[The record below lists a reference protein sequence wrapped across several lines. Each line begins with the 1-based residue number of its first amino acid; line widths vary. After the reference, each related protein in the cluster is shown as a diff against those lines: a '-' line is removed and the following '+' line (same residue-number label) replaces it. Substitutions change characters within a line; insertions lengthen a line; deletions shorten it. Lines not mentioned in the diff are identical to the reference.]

1 MARILLVEDDSS
13 LARGLA
19 SLLRSEGYA
28 VDVTPTAEEALEIE
42 PDEPYHLLIL
52 DIGLPGIDGF
62 EALRRLRLRG
72 ATVPVLILTARDERG
87 DRIKGL
93 DLGADDY
100 LGKPFDEQELL
111 AHVRALIRRS
121 LGQASPVLTIGAL
134 TCDASSCS
142 ATIDGAPV
150 DLRRREWA
158 VLHALASRAGK
169 VVGKDR
175 LVAEVFGHD
184 DPVGTNAVEV
194 YITRLRKKLGPA
206 GPAIRSLRGLGYMMD
221 LQ

>member
-28 VDVTPTAEEALEIE
+28 VDVATTAEEALEIE
-42 PDEPYHLLIL
+42 PEEPYQLMVL

-72 ATVPVLILTARDERG
+72 GTVPVLILTARDERG
-87 DRIKGL
+87 DRIRGL

-100 LGKPFDEQELL
+100 LGKPFDGPELL

-121 LGQASPVLTIGAL
+121 MGQASPVVTVGTLA
-134 TCDASSCS
+134 CDASSCTAS
-142 ATIDGAPV
+142 IDGNPI

-158 VLHALASRAGK
+158 VLYALASRAGK
-169 VVGKDR
+169 VVGKER
-175 LVAEVFGHD
+175 LVSEVFGHD

-194 YITRLRKKLGPA
+194 YITRLRKKLGPS
-206 GPAIRSLRGLGYMMD
+206 GPPIRALRGLGYMMD
-221 LQ
+221 AN